1 MEIKNQKLK
10 SIIYHHIIF
19 IILIIIY
26 VNAQNIP
33 RESIA
38 ILKVNKGKD
47 TSIMSRDSNCSL
59 PDEVYINGDNQTEIK
74 YNYDFTE
81 SSTVKLIWRKNIYSG
96 FKMFFSC
103 VDIIELNLTEFD
115 SSLITDMGYMFM
127 QMRNLTL
134 LDLSNFN
141 TRNCVNMRQMFD
153 DDGELESL
161 DLSGFDTSK
170 VTEMF
175 GMFYNCIKLKTI
187 KISNFIN
194 SNVFNTSK
202 MFSGCQKL
210 ENLNLTNFYT
220 PEVINMELMFN
231 NCASLKYLD
240 LKNFKTSKV
249 ENINSMFGGCE
260 KLTYLHL
267 SNFNISKTINMNNMF
282 NRCSS
287 LEFLNLE
294 NSVIKNDNFYI
305 VIINGIISEYLTIYA
320 NNDTEWNKYFNH
332 YFTINCDNYKQK
344 IFYYNITKQQFSCKL
359 CDLSYYYQIVD
370 DKSNFNNSYID
381 CLQKIPEGYYLSDIN
396 NKNAKQCYKTCKVC
410 EKEGT
415 QEIHNCLECK
425 ENYNFELNM
434 DNFKNCYDKCEYYY
448 YLDNISNKSYC
459 TKNYKCPEYYYK
471 LIPGKNE
478 CISDCNRDP
487 IYKYE
492 YNNTCFNISKIELN
506 EDISDILST
515 DINKEKYTN
524 DSHEI
529 ILYSLDKFIQIL
541 NLNDTFEKVNN
552 TLTKKSDLNSKIIN
566 NILKG
571 TMNTIL
577 TQIKSKNCSI
587 VIEDDSGDNH
597 LLSTLSNNLNRVDY
611 SSIDF
616 GECEKILRNKSGIE
630 SDEELIL
637 YEIEHNIEG
646 LKIPV
651 IEYTLFSSDGY
662 RQLNLS
668 LCDNLKVKYN
678 IPVNISENDLEQYD
692 PESDFYQDPCSK
704 YNENGVDV
712 TLYDRK
718 NSFNN
723 NNMSLCEK
731 GCSFIKYNT
740 ETSKAE
746 CDCNVKNDMSYNDNK
761 NNNGELINKI
771 ESHKSNNN
779 LGVTQCLTNVE
790 LKTNSGFISLLI
802 IVIIFIIVF
811 IIFCI
816 KGKNNL
822 EQKLNE
828 EIYNKFE
835 KQQRNEKCHKAKKNR
850 NAIKLDGGKIH
861 IKKENIKLKSKL
873 TKDLKKRTNLFN
885 SSSKGYIKQKTQ
897 DNINNLNLKD
907 NKANLPII
915 EDIPNQDNDYEM
927 NNLSYPQALKY
938 DKRTF
943 CDYYCSL
950 QKNKQLFMFTFCS
963 FNDYNS
969 GIIKKFIFFLS
980 FAVHYTINA
989 LFFTDEVMHKI
1000 LEDEGSYNFSFH
1012 LPRILISTVASIIFL
1027 RLILEML
1034 VLTDRSVL
1042 EVKHQTTKIL
1052 ANEMKIKILKCV
1064 NLKYA
1069 IFFILNFI
1077 LLILFWFYLT
1087 CFNGVYENTQIV
1099 LIENTF
1105 ISFGFSL
1112 FYPILWNI
1120 IPAIF
1125 RMVSL
1130 NDKNSD
1136 KSCLYNTSKFFQII

>member
-1 MEIKNQKLK
+1 
-10 SIIYHHIIF
+10 
-19 IILIIIY
+19 
-26 VNAQNIP
+26 
-33 RESIA
+33 
-38 ILKVNKGKD
+38 
-47 TSIMSRDSNCSL
+47 
-59 PDEVYINGDNQTEIK
+59 
-74 YNYDFTE
+74 
-81 SSTVKLIWRKNIYSG
+81 
-96 FKMFFSC
+96 
-103 VDIIELNLTEFD
+103 
-115 SSLITDMGYMFM
+115 
-127 QMRNLTL
+127 
-134 LDLSNFN
+134 
-141 TRNCVNMRQMFD
+141 
-153 DDGELESL
+153 
-161 DLSGFDTSK
+161 
-170 VTEMF
+170 
-175 GMFYNCIKLKTI
+175 
-187 KISNFIN
+187 
-194 SNVFNTSK
+194 
-202 MFSGCQKL
+202 
-210 ENLNLTNFYT
+210 
-220 PEVINMELMFN
+220 
-231 NCASLKYLD
+231 
-240 LKNFKTSKV
+240 
-249 ENINSMFGGCE
+249 
-260 KLTYLHL
+260 
-267 SNFNISKTINMNNMF
+267 
-282 NRCSS
+282 
-287 LEFLNLE
+287 
-294 NSVIKNDNFYI
+294 
-305 VIINGIISEYLTIYA
+305 
-320 NNDTEWNKYFNH
+320 
-332 YFTINCDNYKQK
+332 
-344 IFYYNITKQQFSCKL
+344 
-359 CDLSYYYQIVD
+359 
-370 DKSNFNNSYID
+370 
-381 CLQKIPEGYYLSDIN
+381 
-396 NKNAKQCYKTCKVC
+396 
-410 EKEGT
+410 
-415 QEIHNCLECK
+415 
-425 ENYNFELNM
+425 
-434 DNFKNCYDKCEYYY
+434 
-448 YLDNISNKSYC
+448 
-459 TKNYKCPEYYYK
+459 
-471 LIPGKNE
+471 
-478 CISDCNRDP
+478 
-487 IYKYE
+487 
-492 YNNTCFNISKIELN
+492 
-506 EDISDILST
+506 
-515 DINKEKYTN
+515 
-524 DSHEI
+524 
-529 ILYSLDKFIQIL
+529 
-541 NLNDTFEKVNN
+541 
-552 TLTKKSDLNSKIIN
+552 
-566 NILKG
+566 
-571 TMNTIL
+571 MNTIL

-771 ESHKSNNN
+771 ESQKSNNN

-835 KQQRNEKCHKAKKNR
+835 KQQKNEKCHKAKKNR

-873 TKDLKKRTNLFN
+873 TKDLKKRTKLFN
-885 SSSKGYIKQKTQ
+885 SSSKRYIKQKTQ

-907 NKANLPII
+907 NKANLPMI
-915 EDIPNQDNDYEM
+915 EDIPNQENDYEM

-1027 RLILEML
+1027 RLILEIL
-1034 VLTDRSVL
+1034 ILTDRSVL

-1052 ANEMKIKILKCV
+1052 ANEMKIKVLKCV

-1112 FYPILWNI
+1112 FCPILWNI

-1136 KSCLYNTSKFFQII
+1136 KICLYNTSKFFQII